1 MSGQGNATIGFD
13 TSTAK
18 LSVAAVGD
26 DGCTLHEAYV
36 DADADGRPR
45 HGRALMVEIER
56 AVGVAGGWPE
66 VGAIGVGVG
75 PGTFTGLRIGVATAR
90 ALAQAIEL
98 PVAAVSSLAALAEP
112 ALAGGESVLALIDA
126 KRSEVFA
133 ALWHEPGELAWGPAV
148 LPPAELAERVSKLP
162 SAPLAIGDGSLRFRD
177 ELERAGARVPAA
189 EDHVHRVSAAA
200 VCRLAKTGD
209 AVPLQEIEPEYL
221 RRPDAEL
228 WREQQQRER
237 DDRDR

>member
-1 MSGQGNATIGFD
+1 MSGNGKATIGFD

-18 LSVAAVGD
+18 LSVAVVGE
-26 DGCTLHEAYV
+26 GRTLHEAFV
-36 DADADGRPR
+36 DADPDGRPR

-56 AVGVAGGWPE
+56 AVDVVGGWSA
-66 VGAIGVGVG
+66 VGAIAVGVG

-90 ALAQAIEL
+90 ALAQATGL

-112 ALAGGESVLALIDA
+112 ALPGGEPVLALIDA

-133 ALWHEPGELAWGPAV
+133 ALWHEPGQLAWEPAV
-148 LPPAELAERVSKLP
+148 LPPADLVGRLCKLP
-162 SAPLAIGDGSLRFRD
+162 SAPLAIGDGSLRFRN
-177 ELERAGARVPAA
+177 ELERAGAHVPAA

-200 VCRLAKTGD
+200 VCRLATAGESS
-209 AVPLQEIEPEYL
+209 PLQEIEPQYL